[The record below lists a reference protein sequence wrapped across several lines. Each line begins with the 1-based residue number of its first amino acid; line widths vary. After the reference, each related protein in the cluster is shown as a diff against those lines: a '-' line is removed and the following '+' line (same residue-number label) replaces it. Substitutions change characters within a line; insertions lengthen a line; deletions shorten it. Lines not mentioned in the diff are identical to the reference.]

1 MGRNGKEHRHN
12 FRRKILFVVWNG
24 NIWQELN
31 SYHTSMIQ
39 YVIVGCC
46 GCVKRNQMRNIW
58 NEKPGE
64 RTPKIINE
72 WMKKYSP
79 YLYICVSTLLY
90 CQKMLNS
97 LSQICLSLLNFLWP
111 LNVILQYYFRDRYQ
125 SNLFYNDGCNL
136 TGHSKRHLLVRTI
149 ELRC

>member
-1 MGRNGKEHRHN
+1 MT
-12 FRRKILFVVWNG
+12 FRKPLSPPRVPSFLPLCEYSPVDSHLVPKKPVLHCAVCGGALFTLW
-24 NIWQELN
+24 
-31 SYHTSMIQ
+31 
-39 YVIVGCC
+39 
-46 GCVKRNQMRNIW
+46 R
-58 NEKPGE
+58 E
-64 RTPKIINE
+64 RVNE

-90 CQKMLNS
+90 CQKMWNS